1 MKDIK
6 KLLSENRSDVL
17 PDDGLK
23 ERIRHELGYDD
34 ASPALAYAH
43 GGQTAGSRKKFI
55 IAAGAAAAA
64 AVIALSV
71 ILPVALRGGDPGTNT
86 PGLPGNKFSQ
96 ITDADSFYAY
106 GAVSVGTILSAA
118 DNTELGAFA
127 LTSAS
132 VRDRDDDDDDDDDD
146 DHTGDQ
152 ETDFGNT
159 EDVAATVNRY
169 MALVES
175 LLGEGSIEGTVAENV
190 DGYDCMMT
198 VAYTDLLGGSVSYTM
213 YYDKTLLSSETDD
226 DETEEDYSLEGVL
239 VVGNERYPVEGSYE
253 TETNGEESDAEMN
266 FRAYMSDDRRSYI
279 AVEQEHESESEDG
292 ENETETEY
300 VYSVYRDGELVE
312 RTTVE
317 YEAEDDELELKL
329 TITAD
334 GRTETLA
341 FSDETED
348 GDRVLRVSGN
358 IDGTR
363 VSFRIYVESGEY
375 RYVFDDGREEDW
387 ERDR

>member
-34 ASPALAYAH
+34 APPALAYAH

-146 DHTGDQ
+146 HTGDQ

-213 YYDKTLLSSETDD
+213 
-226 DETEEDYSLEGVL
+226 
-239 VVGNERYPVEGSYE
+239 
-253 TETNGEESDAEMN
+253 
-266 FRAYMSDDRRSYI
+266 
-279 AVEQEHESESEDG
+279 
-292 ENETETEY
+292 
-300 VYSVYRDGELVE
+300 
-312 RTTVE
+312 
-317 YEAEDDELELKL
+317 
-329 TITAD
+329 
-334 GRTETLA
+334 
-341 FSDETED
+341 
-348 GDRVLRVSGN
+348 
-358 IDGTR
+358 
-363 VSFRIYVESGEY
+363 
-375 RYVFDDGREEDW
+375 
-387 ERDR
+387 

>member
-132 VRDRDDDDDDDDDD
+132 LRDRDDDDDDDD

-213 YYDKTLLSSETDD
+213 YYNKTLIGSETDG

-239 VVGNERYPVEGSYE
+239 VVGDERYPVEGRYE
-253 TETNGEESDAEMN
+253 TESEDGESEISMS

-279 AVEQEHESESEDG
+279 AVEQEHETESEDG

-300 VYSVYRDGELVE
+300 VYSIYRDGALVE
-312 RTTVE
+312 RTAVE
-317 YEAEDDELELKL
+317 YESEGDELELKM
-329 TITAD
+329 TITA
-334 GRTETLA
+334 GSRVETLT
-341 FSDETED
+341 FTDETED
-348 GDRVLRVSGN
+348 GIRTLRVSGK
-358 IDGTR
+358 IDDAR
-363 VSFRIYVESGEY
+363 VSFRIYIENGGY

>member
-23 ERIRHELGYDD
+23 ERIRHKLGYDD

-132 VRDRDDDDDDDDDD
+132 VRDRDDDDDDDDD
-146 DHTGDQ
+146 HTGDQ

-159 EDVAATVNRY
+159 EDVVATVNRY

-175 LLGEGSIEGTVAENV
+175 LLGEGSIKGTVYDDV
-190 DGYDCMMT
+190 SGYDHAMT
-198 VAYTDLLGGSVSYTM
+198 ATYTDLLGSSVSYTM
-213 YYDKTLLSSETDD
+213 YYNKTLTDSETDG
-226 DETEEDYSLEGVL
+226 DETEESYSLEGEL
-239 VVGNERYPVEGSYE
+239 IVGNERYPVEGSYE
-253 TETNGEESDAEMN
+253 TETDGEESDAEMN

-279 AVEQEHESESEDG
+279 SVEQEHESESEDG

-312 RTTVE
+312 RTAVE
-317 YEAEDDELELKL
+317 YESEGDELELKM
-329 TITAD
+329 TITA
-334 GRTETLA
+334 GSRVETLT
-341 FSDETED
+341 FTDETED
-348 GDRVLRVSGN
+348 GIRTLRVSGK
-358 IDGTR
+358 IDDAR
-363 VSFRIYVESGEY
+363 VSFRIYIENGGY